1 MRASWFLFALLLG
14 VAPLCPAGA
23 EVIPVPMADGA
34 DDPTQTFLWE
44 SPHPKAV
51 LIMIPGGEGHIGL
64 QPGKT
69 DLGGIYSRVFK
80 PLSEP
85 AQSSGNLH
93 VVIFGSP
100 YALPTDPVFPTSR
113 ISSDH
118 QRRIESVVR
127 FYRQRFGMPAWLQ
140 GHSNGAISVAEF
152 IRTHRDLVAGA
163 ILSSSRV
170 GVKVGA
176 DVGLPILF
184 LHHRRDACSKAN
196 PAADVDIY
204 ESLRAA
210 GKTDV
215 DFAWVDGGTAGRGDV
230 CHAGYHM
237 FLGSEEDAY
246 RAVDRFIAGR

>member
-1 MRASWFLFALLLG
+1 MRPSLFLLALSL
-14 VAPLCPAGA
+14 VFAPLGPAKA
-23 EVIPVPMADGA
+23 EVVSVPIADGA

-64 QPGKT
+64 QPDKA
-69 DLGGIYSRVFK
+69 DLGGIYGRVFK

-85 AQSSGNLH
+85 TLSSGNLH
-93 VVIFGSP
+93 VVIFDSP
-100 YALPTDPVFPTSR
+100 YALPSDPVFPTSR

-118 QRRIESVVR
+118 QRRIESVVQ
-127 FYRQRFGMPAWLQ
+127 FYRQRFGLPVWLQ

-152 IRTHRDLVAGA
+152 IRTHRDMVAGA

-170 GVKVGA
+170 GAKVSA

-184 LHHRRDACSKAN
+184 LHHRRDSCSKAN
-196 PAADVDIY
+196 PAADVEIY
-204 ESLRAA
+204 ESLRSA

-215 DFAWVDGGTAGRGDV
+215 DFAWVEGGTAGRGDA